1 MFNKNNMTNILK
13 QAQEV
18 QKRIQN
24 VQDELDD
31 LIIESDAG
39 GGMVKTT
46 MNGKL
51 ELLELVLDPELLTE
65 DKELVEDLIISA
77 VNKAITKSQEESQ
90 ARINSVA
97 GNMLGNMKI
106 PGM

>member
-1 MFNKNNMTNILK
+1 MTNILK

-24 VQDELDD
+24 VQEELDD

-39 GGMVKTT
+39 GGMVKTK

-51 ELLELVLDPELLTE
+51 ELLELVLDPELMTE
-65 DKELVEDLIISA
+65 DKELVEDMIISA
-77 VNKAITKSQEESQ
+77 INKSITKSQEESQ

>member
-1 MFNKNNMTNILK
+1 MTNILK